1 MEPAF
6 TTSSSPTR
14 YHRHAETTFGRIAD
28 PEEAS
33 RRWLPSS
40 RPPRGVEIKTKPH
53 AVVTPPLAHSS
64 STRSTRSTVR
74 WLRKGF
80 SHTFFASATLKSF
93 QRTLAL
99 SRSIEVSRLIVAGT
113 AAQSSRV
120 SARLLPLLL
129 PERVASSSSEL
140 RQLKRAVSQKRAAFE
155 GSAQHDAPTSSCEGL
170 LNRIEGWVGRFLRKG
185 IINLPQWKVRAAP
198 WTRPAGGHF
207 FFLPEV

>member
-1 MEPAF
+1 MSRARVCTVEPAF
-6 TTSSSPTR
+6 TTSSSLTR

-28 PEEAS
+28 PVEAS

-64 STRSTRSTVR
+64 STHSTRSTVR

-140 RQLKRAVSQKRAAFE
+140 RQLVIFAREPSCSVRMDCFSSRGGATGTARFT
-155 GSAQHDAPTSSCEGL
+155 GRCLCPLMSASAS
-170 LNRIEGWVGRFLRKG
+170 IER
-185 IINLPQWKVRAAP
+185 LP
-198 WTRPAGGHF
+198 
-207 FFLPEV
+207 

>member
-64 STRSTRSTVR
+64 SARSTVR
-74 WLRKGF
+74 WLGKGF
-80 SHTFFASATLKSF
+80 SHTCFASATLKSF
-93 QRTLAL
+93 QRIAL

-129 PERVASSSSEL
+129 PERVASSL
-140 RQLKRAVSQKRAAFE
+140 CRRRVVWRAVS
-155 GSAQHDAPTSSCEGL
+155 
-170 LNRIEGWVGRFLRKG
+170 
-185 IINLPQWKVRAAP
+185 
-198 WTRPAGGHF
+198 
-207 FFLPEV
+207 

>member
-129 PERVASSSSEL
+129 PERVASSPWGET
-140 RQLKRAVSQKRAAFE
+140 RECDPCGRALPREGAFRRPITLSPS
-155 GSAQHDAPTSSCEGL
+155 GLPLCRPTA
-170 LNRIEGWVGRFLRKG
+170 
-185 IINLPQWKVRAAP
+185 WK
-198 WTRPAGGHF
+198 TRHF
-207 FFLPEV
+207 CL

>member
-14 YHRHAETTFGRIAD
+14 YHCHAETTFGRIAD

-64 STRSTRSTVR
+64 SARSTVR

-80 SHTFFASATLKSF
+80 SHTCFASATLKSF

-155 GSAQHDAPTSSCEGL
+155 GNAQHDAHEL
-170 LNRIEGWVGRFLRKG
+170 M
-185 IINLPQWKVRAAP
+185 
-198 WTRPAGGHF
+198 
-207 FFLPEV
+207 

>member
-14 YHRHAETTFGRIAD
+14 YHRHAETTCGRIAD

-64 STRSTRSTVR
+64 SARSTVR

-80 SHTFFASATLKSF
+80 SHTCFASATLKSF

-129 PERVASSSSEL
+129 TERVASSSSEL

-155 GSAQHDAPTSSCEGL
+155 GNAQHDAHEQHEL
-170 LNRIEGWVGRFLRKG
+170 M
-185 IINLPQWKVRAAP
+185 
-198 WTRPAGGHF
+198 
-207 FFLPEV
+207 

>member
-14 YHRHAETTFGRIAD
+14 YHRHAETTCGRIAD

-64 STRSTRSTVR
+64 SARSTVR

-80 SHTFFASATLKSF
+80 SHTCFASATLKSF

-140 RQLKRAVSQKRAAFE
+140 RQLVIFAREPSCSVRMDCFSSRGGATGTARFT
-155 GSAQHDAPTSSCEGL
+155 GRCLFPLMSASAS
-170 LNRIEGWVGRFLRKG
+170 IER
-185 IINLPQWKVRAAP
+185 LP
-198 WTRPAGGHF
+198 
-207 FFLPEV
+207 

>member
-14 YHRHAETTFGRIAD
+14 YHRHAETTCGRIAD

-80 SHTFFASATLKSF
+80 SHTCFASATLKSF

-129 PERVASSSSEL
+129 TERVASSSSEL

-155 GSAQHDAPTSSCEGL
+155 GNAQHDAHEL
-170 LNRIEGWVGRFLRKG
+170 M
-185 IINLPQWKVRAAP
+185 
-198 WTRPAGGHF
+198 
-207 FFLPEV
+207 